1 MAQSQQKVTAQTP
14 TTGSIDLE
22 EDMLDSNKSKG
33 LGKSSKMKDNGIING
48 MEMNKPANVQQLFI
62 ERAQPEIS

>member
-33 LGKSSKMKDNGIING
+33 LGKSSSKM
-48 MEMNKPANVQQLFI
+48 
-62 ERAQPEIS
+62 